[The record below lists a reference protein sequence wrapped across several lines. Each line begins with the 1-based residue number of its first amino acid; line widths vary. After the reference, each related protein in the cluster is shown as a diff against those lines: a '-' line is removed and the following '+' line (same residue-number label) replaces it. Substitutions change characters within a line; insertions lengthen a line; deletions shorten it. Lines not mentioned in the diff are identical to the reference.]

1 MPFAVP
7 CILHESSQP
16 PAPFA
21 EGTFEP
27 NRSAKSARVDPR
39 RDATSRVVDAGGYP
53 MTAVG
58 FHGGAATAESG
69 EEEDAEG
76 E

>member
-1 MPFAVP
+1 MHCAWIVP
-7 CILHESSQP
+7 AASP
-16 PAPFA
+16 PFA

-58 FHGGAATAESG
+58 FHAGAATAESG